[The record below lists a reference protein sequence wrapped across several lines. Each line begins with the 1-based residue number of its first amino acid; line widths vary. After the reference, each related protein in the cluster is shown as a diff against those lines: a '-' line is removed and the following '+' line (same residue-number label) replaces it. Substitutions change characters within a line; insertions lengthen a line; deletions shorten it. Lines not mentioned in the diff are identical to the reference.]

1 MNGLDFFEN
10 QIKALIEKSASFF
23 PWVDKS
29 AELMANLYEAIRDTL
44 FLENMQVQIPPN
56 RFIVKMNPEDMAVW
70 KATDNWKANLSKAY
84 LSILNEYGLKLELL
98 PDFNLVADYS
108 FDKGQFRFEAV
119 TEEKSM
125 GTVNIIHAAQQQA
138 LDQKPASYLKPPVL
152 IFDNQREIA
161 LTLPVTNIGRR
172 STNEIVIDDI
182 RISRMHAQIRRTPKG
197 YILFDTGSAGGTF
210 VNHERVFQ
218 RTLNSGDVVSLS
230 GYQFVFSDEH
240 RLLDAEHGK
249 TDQISK
255 GGE

>member
-44 FLENMQVQIPPN
+44 FLEDMQVHNPPN
-56 RFIVKMNPEDMAVW
+56 RFTVKMNPEDLAVW
-70 KATDNWKANLSKAY
+70 KKTDNWEANLTEAY
-84 LSILNEYGLKLELL
+84 HSILNEYGLRLELL
-98 PDFNLVADYS
+98 PIFDLVADDS
-108 FDKGQFRFEAV
+108 FDNGQFRFKAG
-119 TEEKSM
+119 TEEKTM
-125 GTVNIIHAAQQQA
+125 ETVNIIQA
-138 LDQKPASYLKPPVL
+138 TQLTEASIQSSFLKPPVL
-152 IFDNQREIA
+152 IFNDRREIA
-161 LTLPVTNIGRR
+161 LTLSVTNIGRKR
-172 STNEIVIDDI
+172 TNDIMIDDI
-182 RISRMHAQIRRTPKG
+182 RISRIHAQIRRTQKG
-197 YILFDTGSAGGTF
+197 YILFDTGSTGGTF
-210 VNHERVFQ
+210 VNHERIVQ

-240 RLLDAEHGK
+240 NLTDAERGQ

>member
-23 PWVDKS
+23 PWVDQS
-29 AELMANLYEAIRDTL
+29 AELMANLSEAIRDTL

-56 RFIVKMNPEDMAVW
+56 RFIVKMNPEDMALW

-84 LSILNEYGLKLELL
+84 LSILNEYGLKLDLL
-98 PDFNLVADYS
+98 PDFDLVADYS
-108 FDKGQFRFEAV
+108 FNKGQFRFEAV

-125 GTVNIIHAAQQQA
+125 GTVNIIHAAKHSVE
-138 LDQKPASYLKPPVL
+138 QKPSSFQKPPVL

-172 STNEIVIDDI
+172 STNDIVIDDI
-182 RISRMHAQIRRTPKG
+182 RISRMHAQVRRTQKG

-210 VNHERVFQ
+210 VNHERIFQ
-218 RTLNSGDVVSLS
+218 RTLDSGDVISLS

-240 RLLDAEHGK
+240 NLMETDSGQ
-249 TDQISK
+249 TDQINK

>member
-23 PWVDKS
+23 PWVDQS
-29 AELMANLYEAIRDTL
+29 AELMANLSEAIRETL
-44 FLENMQVQIPPN
+44 FIENLQVQTPPN

-70 KATDNWKANLSKAY
+70 KASDNWKANLSKAY
-84 LSILNEYGLKLELL
+84 LSILNEYGLKLDLL
-98 PDFNLVADYS
+98 PDFDLVADYS
-108 FDKGQFRFEAV
+108 FDKGQFHFEAI

-125 GTVNIIHAAQQQA
+125 GTVNIIHAAQLSVEQA
-138 LDQKPASYLKPPVL
+138 QPSLLKPPVL

-172 STNEIVIDDI
+172 STNDLVIDDI
-182 RISRMHAQIRRTPKG
+182 RISRMHAQIRRTQKG
-197 YILFDTGSAGGTF
+197 YILFDTASAGGTF
-210 VNHERVFQ
+210 VNHERIIQ
-218 RTLNSGDVVSLS
+218 RTLNSGDVISLS
-230 GYQFVFSDEH
+230 GYQFLFSDEH
-240 RLLDAEHGK
+240 NLMDAEPGQ